1 MYSALFFLVCRRG
14 PPTNNKTTARR
25 LCVGQNMGLESAHES
40 KSLRRVAGAESP
52 TFDFYS
58 ATGAETEKG
67 PPKSHREGGSLM
79 ISDHSTSQGKQLY
92 SN

>member
-1 MYSALFFLVCRRG
+1 
-14 PPTNNKTTARR
+14 
-25 LCVGQNMGLESAHES
+25 MGVESAHES
-40 KSLRRVAGAESP
+40 DLKLRGAGAESP

-67 PPKSHREGGSLM
+67 PPKSHRVGVSLM

>member
-1 MYSALFFLVCRRG
+1 MVPKAAKTIDSGDFPRRCAPQIKEIQSADESEAIRR
-14 PPTNNKTTARR
+14 A
-25 LCVGQNMGLESAHES
+25 
-40 KSLRRVAGAESP
+40 AGAESP

-58 ATGAETEKG
+58 ATGAETGKV

-79 ISDHSTSQGKQLY
+79 NSDHSTSQGKQFH